1 MFKSQRSPT
10 WPPPSSSP
18 VPHRSR
24 QPKRKSLEWEARV
37 PVHTAQAHIRQS
49 STANRGVRLECMY
62 SRRHSCEWRGM
73 KGKRVPRGT

>member
-10 WPPPSSSP
+10 WPPSSSP

-24 QPKRKSLEWEARV
+24 QPKSLEWEARV

-62 SRRHSCEWRGM
+62 SRCHSCAWTEM